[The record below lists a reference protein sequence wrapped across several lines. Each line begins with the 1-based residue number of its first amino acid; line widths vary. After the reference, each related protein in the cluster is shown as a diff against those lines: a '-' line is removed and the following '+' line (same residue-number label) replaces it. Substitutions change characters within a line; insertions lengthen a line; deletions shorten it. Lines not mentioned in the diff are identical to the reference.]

1 MKNKTRGPID
11 WDDQKFCKVAIYDIV
26 AVIVGF
32 GVADAVVIL
41 DVSAVVGILQFW
53 ETKILFLLALD
64 KWLKCV
70 TSAWVL

>member
-11 WDDQKFCKVAIYDIV
+11 WDDQTFCKGAIDVIV